1 MCYKVESIF
10 HKMSSRGSD
19 QGGDSRSASPDPNQ
33 ESRIQALRDLE
44 QAFRHQVGTEEQ
56 RCQQLRYE
64 VAAQNTEDDEERRR
78 LYEEADRVR
87 AARIAKIN
95 EWKAQRDND
104 RRDPPPPPTA

>member
-1 MCYKVESIF
+1 M
-10 HKMSSRGSD
+10 
-19 QGGDSRSASPDPNQ
+19 
-33 ESRIQALRDLE
+33 
-44 QAFRHQVGTEEQ
+44 GTEEQ